1 VSRKSFTGGLES
13 LFSSPHRDR
22 GEGDTLV
29 RPKGRSAARKAP
41 EPAAAS
47 EPEPEIARK
56 PGHHKTFTLD
66 LDAFLQEVLNDR
78 IREELDRDP
87 KATEAPSA
95 DPPDIPAGIDAL
107 IRSTLETSEIEISG
121 KSKRVTFFFDERKL
135 DKLKELARRENVYLR
150 EIVSRI
156 VADYVAR
163 IEREGKG

>member
-1 VSRKSFTGGLES
+1 MSRKSFSGGLES

-29 RPKGRSAARKAP
+29 RPKGRTAARKAP
-41 EPAAAS
+41 EPTP
-47 EPEPEIARK
+47 EPEPESTRK
-56 PGHHKTFTLD
+56 TAHHKTFTLD
-66 LDAFLQEVLNDR
+66 LDAFLQDVLNDS

-87 KATEAPSA
+87 KATEAPPA
-95 DPPDIPAGIDAL
+95 NPPDIPVGIDAL
-107 IRSTLETSEIEISG
+107 IRSTLESSEIEISG

-150 EIVSRI
+150 EVVSRI
-156 VADYVAR
+156 VAEYVAR

>member
-1 VSRKSFTGGLES
+1 MSRKSFTGGLES
-13 LFSSPHRDR
+13 LFSAPHRDR

-29 RPKGRSAARKAP
+29 RPKGRTAARKAP
-41 EPAAAS
+41 
-47 EPEPEIARK
+47 PEPVETEAENTRK

-66 LDAFLQEVLNDR
+66 LDAFLQDVLNDS
-78 IREELDRDP
+78 IREELDRTQP
-87 KATEAPSA
+87 SGEAASP
-95 DPPDIPAGIDAL
+95 PPDMPPGGIDAL

-156 VADYVAR
+156 VAEYVSR
-163 IEREGKG
+163 IERESKA